1 MTRTPLPRSLR
12 TCGQPCRRWRSVSWS
27 APPSPTPH
35 TDSGGKNTFQYQ
47 IFVKIIAPELEYKL
61 QCKNQHLKYVSVPNC
76 CKNNSPRT
84 GIQIAIQKP
93 TLKIQIE
100 CVQYIKNYNPSC
112 KSSPNNVVQIQSWA
126 LAVFSASPRQK
137 RRVVREGSVAPVFT
151 GGSLATL

>member
-1 MTRTPLPRSLR
+1 M
-12 TCGQPCRRWRSVSWS
+12 SWS

-61 QCKNQHLKYVSVPNC
+61 QYKK
-76 CKNNSPRT
+76 T
-84 GIQIAIQKP
+84 